1 MLVAQGFPRASL
13 FLIVIP
19 FIFFA
24 IIMYLAIWVY
34 RDAEKRGQEPAL
46 WLLVFLVGNIF
57 GLILWLI
64 LRPEKT
70 RKDEYSH

>member
-1 MLVAQGFPRASL
+1 MFVAQGFPRGSL
-13 FLIVIP
+13 FLLLIP
-19 FIFFA
+19 IIFLA
-24 IIMYLAIWVY
+24 ITMYFAIWVY

-46 WLLVFLVGNIF
+46 WLLIILVSNIL